1 MRVLLTTSPAPQQSP
16 FFCNEKTFPLGL
28 GFLLSVLRQAG
39 HQVFFID
46 NFLHPR
52 KFWTEGYLE
61 KNSIDF
67 VGIYSSTICWKGT
80 LEIIEGCHK
89 LRKSGIWNGKIV
101 VGGPHTS
108 VAQMRL
114 PDAVDHI
121 VRGEGEKAI
130 LDIVE
135 GKTKERNVQGS
146 IIEELDSLPRP
157 AYDIFVNHHP
167 KYENT
172 VECFTDS
179 PVFTM
184 NTSRGCPFTCKFCS
198 VQGVWGRRYRYFSP
212 DRVIDDIQWLMK
224 DFGAK
229 GIYFR
234 EDNFTGNQARTMQFC
249 EQLLDRS
256 LNIKWLCETRVRPLK
271 RDLLEMMARAGCR
284 WLYLGCESGSQ
295 RILDKIDKRIYVQDI
310 RNVIN
315 WGKELGIKCY
325 TSWIVGIPGE
335 TEGDRQKTFK
345 LIEELQPFSSHINV
359 YIGLPGSDIYEE
371 MIQTGNY
378 IYKDELGLLY
388 SADWNKLAARIP
400 SYLSENKFCPVQ
412 SLPFKIYRVLA
423 NEALFIGRKHPSLA
437 SLLIKLSR
445 SPLINRFNFS

>member
-1 MRVLLTTSPAPQQSP
+1 MKVLLTTSPAPKISP

-28 GFLLSVLRQAG
+28 GSLLSVLRQAG

-46 NFLHPR
+46 NFLQPR
-52 KFWTEGYLE
+52 KFWAEGYLE
-61 KNSIDF
+61 KHEIDF
-67 VGIYSSTICWKGT
+67 VGVYSSTICSQGT
-80 LEIIEGCHK
+80 HEIIEGCNQ
-89 LRKSGIWNGKIV
+89 LCRSGKWNGKII

-108 VAQMRL
+108 VAQTPL
-114 PDAVDHI
+114 SAAVDYI
-121 VRGEGEKAI
+121 VKGEGEKAI

-135 GKTKERNVQGS
+135 GKTTARSVQGT

-157 AYDIFVNHHP
+157 AYDIFINHNP
-167 KYENT
+167 KYDNT
-172 VECFTDS
+172 VECFSDS

-198 VQGVWGRRYRYFSP
+198 VQGVWGRRYRYFSH

-234 EDNFTGNQARTMQFC
+234 EDNFTGNQDRTRKFC
-249 EQLLDRS
+249 EKLLNQNI
-256 LNIKWLCETRVRPLK
+256 NIKWLCESRVRPLK
-271 RDLLEMMARAGCR
+271 REMLELMARSGCR

-295 RILDKIDKRIYVQDI
+295 RILDKIDKRIYIEDI

-325 TSWIVGIPGE
+325 TSWIIGIPGE
-335 TEGDRQKTFK
+335 TEEDRQKTFK
-345 LIEELQPFSSHINV
+345 LIEELQPFSAHINV

-371 MIQTGNY
+371 MVQSGNY

-388 SADWNKLAARIP
+388 SADWNKLAVRLP

-412 SLPFKIYRVLA
+412 SVPFKIYRVLA
-423 NEALFIGRKHPSLA
+423 RETLRIGRKYPSIA
-437 SLLIKLSR
+437 PLLIKISR
-445 SPLINRFNFS
+445 SPLIHKLKFN